1 MFDSL
6 PRHMKRNSLEWA
18 VSFRKGGTG
27 REEVGLARR
36 DVPGETVV
44 SRGGGIETEGL
55 FSSSRCGF

>member
-1 MFDSL
+1 
-6 PRHMKRNSLEWA
+6 MKRNSPFQA
-18 VSFRKGGTG
+18 VSFRKGGTE